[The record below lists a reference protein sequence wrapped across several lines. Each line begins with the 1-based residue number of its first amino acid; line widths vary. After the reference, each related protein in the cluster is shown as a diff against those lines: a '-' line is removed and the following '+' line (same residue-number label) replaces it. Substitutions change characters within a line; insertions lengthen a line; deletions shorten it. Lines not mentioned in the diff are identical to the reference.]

1 MNPDQ
6 FYSSVEMV
14 LIANYS
20 NWTLSHFLLNLNG
33 GTVTSV
39 IAIKRVDLFT
49 YGYEIISVVVT
60 FLVTVYEMKSQVK
73 VE

>member
-20 NWTLSHFLLNLNG
+20 NWTFSHFLLDMNG
-33 GTVTSV
+33 RTVTSV
-39 IAIKRVDLFT
+39 TEIKRVDLFT
-49 YGYEIISVVVT
+49 YGYENISVVIT

>member
-20 NWTLSHFLLNLNG
+20 NWTFSHFLLNVNG

-39 IAIKRVDLFT
+39 TEIKRVDLFT
-49 YGYEIISVVVT
+49 YGYENISVVIT